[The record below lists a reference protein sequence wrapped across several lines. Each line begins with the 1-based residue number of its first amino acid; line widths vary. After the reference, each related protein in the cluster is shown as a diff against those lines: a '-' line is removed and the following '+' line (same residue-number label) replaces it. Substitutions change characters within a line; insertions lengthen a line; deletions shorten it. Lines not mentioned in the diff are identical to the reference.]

1 MNTTRLVASATES
14 SSSGGSAAFAQLLI
28 FAVIGLVM
36 YFLLIRPQ
44 RRRQREAVAL
54 QRAIEVGDEIVT
66 TSGIYG
72 FVTELDGDIA
82 WIEVD
87 SDVQMRISRAA
98 LARKVSNDAAAPA
111 ATEIESPGSD
121 D

>member
-44 RRRQREAVAL
+44 RKRQREAVAM

-87 SDVQMRISRAA
+87 NDVQMRISRAA
-98 LARKVSNDAAAPA
+98 LARKVSTDSAAPA
-111 ATEIESPGSD
+111 APEAESTGSD

>member
-44 RRRQREAVAL
+44 RKRQREAVAL
-54 QRAIEVGDEIVT
+54 QRAIAVGDEIVT

-87 SDVQMRISRAA
+87 NDVQMRISRAA
-98 LARKVSNDAAAPA
+98 LARKVSTENASPAAP
-111 ATEIESPGSD
+111 ESGSAGSD
-121 D
+121 A